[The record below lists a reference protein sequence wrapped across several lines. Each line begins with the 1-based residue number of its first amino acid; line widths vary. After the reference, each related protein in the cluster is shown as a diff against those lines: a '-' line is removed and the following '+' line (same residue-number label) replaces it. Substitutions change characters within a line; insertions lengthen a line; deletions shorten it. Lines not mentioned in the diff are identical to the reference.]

1 MRGKKRFNSTLGKL
15 IEAITDEVTPLSAN
29 TATINVLVSYILQD
43 LFIKRRVRL
52 RKSSAL
58 MMS

>member
-15 IEAITDEVTPLSAN
+15 IEAITDEVTPLPAN

>member
-1 MRGKKRFNSTLGKL
+1 MRGKKRFNSTLGEL
-15 IEAITDEVTPLSAN
+15 IEAIIDKVTPLSAN

>member
-1 MRGKKRFNSTLGKL
+1 LGEL
-15 IEAITDEVTPLSAN
+15 IEAIIDEVTPLSAN
-29 TATINVLVSYILQD
+29 TATTSVLVSYILQD

>member
-1 MRGKKRFNSTLGKL
+1 MRRKKRFNSTLGEL
-15 IEAITDEVTPLSAN
+15 IEAIIDEVTPLSAN
-29 TATINVLVSYILQD
+29 TATTSVLVSYILQD